1 MGEEKE
7 PVLHW
12 RKNINLFL
20 TGQFLSGITS
30 MIVQY
35 AIIWYLTKETGS
47 ATILSF
53 ATLLGM
59 IPMVLLSP
67 FAGPLVDRWDKKRLL
82 ILTDIIVALFAMV
95 LVVVG
100 TISDTFPLW
109 LVFVSLFIR
118 AIAQTF
124 QMPTIQSILPT
135 MVPEEELTRI
145 NGQLGMVQSA
155 NFIIAPAIGAFLFTV
170 IPINW
175 LILLDVLGAAR
186 YLVWDYLFL

>member
-1 MGEEKE
+1 
-7 PVLHW
+7 
-12 RKNINLFL
+12 
-20 TGQFLSGITS
+20 
-30 MIVQY
+30 Y

-135 MVPEEELTRI
+135 MV
-145 NGQLGMVQSA
+145 
-155 NFIIAPAIGAFLFTV
+155 
-170 IPINW
+170 
-175 LILLDVLGAAR
+175 
-186 YLVWDYLFL
+186 